1 MWHIKHI
8 NIRHSYSRII
18 LVQLRSYICNSI
30 SRLFAKH
37 TDAHHAGSARE
48 LKSYAL
54 YMYTNEKSHNAC
66 GRKWIRWKRNRSD
79 STDYG
84 SRDITHKTG
93 LHQGFGCLKKKI
105 AFVIIAL
112 YMARYTTITTV
123 ITIIT
128 RVLGTKL
135 NLDYVQLN

>member
-1 MWHIKHI
+1 LFKLAWNIKSQRLEKIFFYQSIIYISFFILISNLNEHEKSNMWHIKHI

-93 LHQGFGCLKKKI
+93 LHQVWI
-105 AFVIIAL
+105 S
-112 YMARYTTITTV
+112 
-123 ITIIT
+123 
-128 RVLGTKL
+128 
-135 NLDYVQLN
+135 